1 MTCWP
6 NCSTMIGIDTTF
18 LVQLEIRES
27 ESHVAALEVLRD
39 RILGRDREAA
49 LAPQVL
55 TEFVHIATDPR
66 RFKRP
71 LSVDLAVGKA
81 GFWWNAREVAR
92 VFPDEECVA
101 QFLMRDHGL
110 GRKRLLDD
118 ARRYLLRVRHT
129 TIVIERPRLSDIRR
143 IRGSRSQRSRDAPTY
158 LIDTQRVSTTA
169 ASRRRCRPSP
179 ASHTESCRICR

>member
-1 MTCWP
+1 
-6 NCSTMIGIDTTF
+6 MIGIDTTF

-27 ESHVAALEVLRD
+27 ESHAAALEVLRD

-101 QFLMRDHGL
+101 QFLAWMRDHGL
-110 GRKRLLDD
+110 GRKLLLDTML
-118 ARRYLLRVRHT
+118 AATYYGCGIT
-129 TIVIERPRLSDIRR
+129 TIATSNARDYRTFGVFELIEVSGAETRRP
-143 IRGSRSQRSRDAPTY
+143 T
-158 LIDTQRVSTTA
+158 
-169 ASRRRCRPSP
+169 
-179 ASHTESCRICR
+179 

>member
-1 MTCWP
+1 
-6 NCSTMIGIDTTF
+6 MIGIDTTF

-49 LAPQVL
+49 LAPHVL

-71 LSVDLAVGKA
+71 LSMDLAVGKA
-81 GFWWNAREVAR
+81 AFWWNAREVAR

-101 QFLMRDHGL
+101 QFLAWMRDHGL
-110 GRKRLLDD
+110 GRKRLLDTML
-118 ARRYLLRVRHT
+118 AATYYGCGVT
-129 TIVIERPRLSDIRR
+129 TIATSNARDYRTFGVFELIEISEGADTRRP
-143 IRGSRSQRSRDAPTY
+143 T
-158 LIDTQRVSTTA
+158 
-169 ASRRRCRPSP
+169 
-179 ASHTESCRICR
+179 

>member
-1 MTCWP
+1 
-6 NCSTMIGIDTTF
+6 MIGIDTTF

-27 ESHVAALEVLRD
+27 ESHAAALEVLRD

-101 QFLMRDHGL
+101 QFLAWMRDHGL
-110 GRKRLLDD
+110 GRKRLLDTML
-118 ARRYLLRVRHT
+118 AATYYGCGIT
-129 TIVIERPRLSDIRR
+129 TIATSNARDYRTFGVFQLIEVSGAETRRP
-143 IRGSRSQRSRDAPTY
+143 T
-158 LIDTQRVSTTA
+158 
-169 ASRRRCRPSP
+169 
-179 ASHTESCRICR
+179 